1 MEVNSRLTTRVG
13 QNTTDRGTPI
23 IKPGEDMDKTAFL
36 KILSAQ
42 LRNQDPLSGN
52 QDSTQYVTQMAQ
64 FTTMEQMQNLNKT
77 MTDYSNQNLVG
88 KGVSVDVAD
97 SEGNPYT
104 GIVKAVNIEGGK
116 TSISVEVVE
125 DGKNV
130 YKEFPIESII
140 SVLGVP
146 DYSLPAL
153 NNVNGN
159 TSFLLASSFIGKDV
173 KLSEKNSSDENYIG
187 TVTGAFKEDGIIKVN
202 VKIKDSDEIISVTID
217 KVIEVGELKETNK
230 TEEK

>member
-1 MEVNSRLTTRVG
+1 MEVNSRLTTRVA

-23 IKPGEDMDKTAFL
+23 IKAGEDMDKTAFL

-77 MTDYSNQNLVG
+77 MTNYSNQNLVG

-187 TVTGAFKEDGIIKVN
+187 TVTAAFKEDGIIKVN

-217 KVIEVGELKETNK
+217 KVIEVGEIRRKIG
-230 TEEK
+230 